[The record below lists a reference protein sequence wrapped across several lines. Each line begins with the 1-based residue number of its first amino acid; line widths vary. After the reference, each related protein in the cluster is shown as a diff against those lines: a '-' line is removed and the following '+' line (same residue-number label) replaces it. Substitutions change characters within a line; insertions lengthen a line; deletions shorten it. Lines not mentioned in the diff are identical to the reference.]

1 MYHCTTI
8 SPQINQTFITS
19 ISSDVLTFAPV
30 WVNNKVLLFADQMIE
45 MQNKSRSNFSDH
57 AEIHTPA
64 PTPLLETEQSENREF
79 TFPQDMQYATSLLKQ
94 VKAELTLLDSPL
106 PPHVTSQLL
115 NAWRSAPDLILAI
128 NPLDGS
134 ILIWNLDHL
143 DSVGSYSVKRHC
155 LVSRMP
161 HNIPMEE
168 AQSIHSLVGL
178 ALYPSP
184 VEMQHDTR
192 RCSHFPFSEQSYFS
206 SFRASEI
213 EELHSSPSHTEYTIH
228 STKFLVDRLY
238 FFSIH
243 RDGSMNVWH
252 AIFSEKN
259 TTSSLS
265 GLVHMLA
272 TGGHMFSEHI
282 STKHPSLPILATVSQ
297 EQVSDNTHGYCS
309 DLILWR
315 TEQICMLNSS
325 GGLRQTAKLLGKNIR
340 DFSHSF
346 WLPTLL
352 SIKSNLPSSTSI
364 PTGTFL
370 VTSIADKLA
379 VFLTLFISPLDVWSC
394 NKETYTSINHNLTEK
409 SANFDT
415 FSNSSYPSFLY
426 KLSDI
431 IDLTEIE
438 GEILS
443 IQVFSEKSLRNFTP
457 TSTTNNI
464 IFEELGCTLT
474 DNTCYIVL
482 LSNMPN
488 TKEQYFSVFDKSG
501 VGDQLRTTHTHVW
514 KCTIDFRT
522 KSKPGFI
529 LDRRISKVTLL
540 YDMICRLED
549 KLELCVSKLSS
560 ESLPFEGERLTFV
573 EQVSQLADTGH
584 TQFSPFL
591 FSTLASNG
599 VVTNWQC
606 NEIEGV
612 VTWTPY
618 PCAEGA
624 RVCLNS
630 LMKVSNIFTPSS
642 FMNVHSVHVADS
654 SLLAIC
660 FEQTDS
666 NMKYIAIL
674 SSQHNGNISW
684 VCEEVLEIV
693 RSSSLCST
701 HGVQVDWIPCRNG
714 RFMLAVMW
722 GAVVCVFAKCSK
734 EQTRENIQLQE
745 NRNTPL
751 FSHVRTLLDSS
762 EGRWVRIASFEA
774 PLNRV
779 SQNDVMSLRHVGCGA
794 LLLSVNSVL
803 VLLSPW
809 LFLKDTPLWDTSVS
823 ESISFSLFDVD
834 SFLTRTLPQF
844 HPYVLLELIQAG
856 LLEHIKSILL
866 HVAKRVISCEQLLA
880 GEQRLRTDS
889 VKETTLD
896 TYKSSEDI
904 YDYSDLDA
912 QLFRDE
918 HIEREDGENVVM
930 QVKYIPPL
938 PLSAFQQPA
947 VVTNDAFAEF
957 TPLIQSC
964 LSRALL
970 ETRIPDLLPMEEVE
984 LQAIVSTMGNMKL
997 LEGFGD
1003 GNLNEKDVP
1012 LVDECGLRYRLALK
1026 RYVHCKQHT
1035 PDDDF
1040 SKLITPGDFVWGFH
1054 SFEQEKLLRD
1064 IPSIASGNPDWTELR
1079 HAGVCWWVRSVEML
1093 RPYIEKLAKCRFA
1106 VRNDPLDAALFYL
1119 ALNKKSV
1126 LKHLF
1131 RTGGNAKMS
1140 DFFANDFSEDRWKR
1154 AAKKNAFKLMSL
1166 QRFETAVAFFLLGK
1180 SIWDA
1185 VEVCVDKLKDFQL
1198 ALLITR
1204 LVEGDRGEHY
1214 QRMLQLIVGVRTSKE
1229 SHEIQ
1234 ELRQNVFY
1242 RSMAY
1247 WQLDE
1252 YTNAIDT
1259 LLQSDTYSLNAPI
1272 CNFYF
1277 HLKAQ
1282 PLICRH
1288 RQQSADFLTQEEVRL
1303 VFSTAGHYLD
1313 RGSALLAILV
1323 LLKFKKEQFALN
1335 GRALSR
1341 KKKVGRQVYMDTQI
1355 NTGEYSGWGKREI

>member
-8 SPQINQTFITS
+8 SPQFNQTFITS

-45 MQNKSRSNFSDH
+45 MQNKARSNFNDH
-57 AEIHTPA
+57 AETNTPVSTPV
-64 PTPLLETEQSENREF
+64 PTPLPESEQSENREF
-79 TFPQDMQYATSLLKQ
+79 TFPQDIQYATSLLNK

-115 NAWRSAPDLILAI
+115 NTWRSAPDLIIAI

-143 DSVGSYSVKRHC
+143 DSVGSFSVKRHC

-168 AQSIHSLVGL
+168 AQSIHSFVGL

-192 RCSHFPFSEQSYFS
+192 KCSHFPFSEQSYFS
-206 SFRASEI
+206 SFRSSEV
-213 EELHSSPSHTEYTIH
+213 EELHSSPSHTEYIIH

-238 FFSIH
+238 FFSLH

-259 TTSSLS
+259 TTSNLS

-272 TGGHMFSEHI
+272 TGGHMFLEQVS
-282 STKHPSLPILATVSQ
+282 SKHPTLPLLATVSQ
-297 EQVSDNTHGYCS
+297 DQESVIHGYCS

-315 TEQICMLNSS
+315 TERICMLNSS
-325 GGLRQTAKLLGKNIR
+325 GGLKQTAKLLGRNNR
-340 DFSHSF
+340 DFSHSV

-352 SIKSNLPSSTSI
+352 SIKSNLPSSTYI

-370 VTSIADKLA
+370 VTSIAGKLA
-379 VFLTLFISPLDVWSC
+379 VFLTLFISPLEVWSC
-394 NKETYTSINHNLTEK
+394 NKDKYTSINHNLTEK
-409 SANFDT
+409 NANYDT
-415 FSNSSYPSFLY
+415 FSNSNYPSFLY
-426 KLSDI
+426 KLSNI
-431 IDLTEIE
+431 IDLSEIE

-443 IQVFSEKSLRNFTP
+443 IQVFSDKSLRNFTP
-457 TSTTNNI
+457 TSTTRDI
-464 IFEELGCTLT
+464 TFEEFACELT

-482 LSNMPN
+482 LSNLPN
-488 TKEQYFSVFDKSG
+488 TIDESDL
-501 VGDQLRTTHTHVW
+501 GDQLHTTQTHVW
-514 KCTIDFRT
+514 KCTLEFPA
-522 KSKPGFI
+522 KCKPVSNSI
-529 LDRRISKVTLL
+529 LDRRVSKVSLF
-540 YDMICRLED
+540 YDMISKLESRLEISVR
-549 KLELCVSKLSS
+549 KLRS

-591 FSTLASNG
+591 FSTLTSNG

-606 NEIEGV
+606 SEIEGAV
-612 VTWTPY
+612 SWTPY
-618 PCAEGA
+618 PSTEGA

-630 LMKVSNIFTPSS
+630 LMKLSDVFTPSS
-642 FMNVHSVHVADS
+642 FMNIHSVHVADS

-666 NMKYIAIL
+666 NTKFIAVL
-674 SSQHNGNISW
+674 SSQHNGSISW
-684 VCEEVLEIV
+684 VCEEVLEIA
-693 RSSSLCST
+693 RSSFLCST

-722 GAVVCVFAKCSK
+722 GAVVHVFAKCNK
-734 EQTRENIQLQE
+734 EQTRENIQLQQKK
-745 NRNTPL
+745 NTPL
-751 FSHVRTLLDSS
+751 FSHVCTLLDSH
-762 EGRWVRIASFEA
+762 EGKWVRIASFEA

-794 LLLSVNSVL
+794 LLLSVNSVS

-809 LFLKDTPLWDTSVS
+809 LALKDTPLWDTSVS
-823 ESISFSLFDVD
+823 ESTSFSLFDVD
-834 SFLTRTLPQF
+834 SLLTRTLPQF

-856 LLEHIKSILL
+856 LQEHIKAILL
-866 HVAKRVISCEQLLA
+866 HVAKRIVSCEQLSA
-880 GEQRLRTDS
+880 GELRLRTDS

-896 TYKSSEDI
+896 TSNAAENI

-918 HIEREDGENVVM
+918 HIEREDGEIVVK

-938 PLSAFQQPA
+938 PMSAFQRPA
-947 VVTNDAFAEF
+947 VVTDDAFAEF

-964 LSRALL
+964 LSRALS

-984 LQAIVSTMGNMKL
+984 LQAIVGTMGNMKL
-997 LEGFGD
+997 LEGARD
-1003 GNLNEKDVP
+1003 VNLTEKDVP

-1035 PDDDF
+1035 PNEDF
-1040 SKLITPGDFVWGFH
+1040 SGLITPGDFVWGFH

-1079 HAGVCWWVRSVEML
+1079 HAGVCWWVRSIDML
-1093 RPYIEKLAKCRFA
+1093 RPFIEKLAKSRFA
-1106 VRNDPLDAALFYL
+1106 VKNDPLDAAMFYL

-1131 RTGGNAKMS
+1131 RTGGNTMMY
-1140 DFFANDFSEDRWKR
+1140 DFFANNFSEDRWKR

-1166 QRFETAVAFFLLGK
+1166 QRFETAVAFFLLGQ
-1180 SIWDA
+1180 SVWDA

-1204 LVEGDRGEHY
+1204 LLEGDRGDHY
-1214 QRMLQLIVGVRTSKE
+1214 QRMLQLIVGDKTSKE
-1229 SHEIQ
+1229 SREIP
-1234 ELRQNVFY
+1234 ELRQNAFY

-1247 WQLDE
+1247 WQLDD

-1259 LLQSDTYSLNAPI
+1259 LLQADSCSLNAPI

-1277 HLKAQ
+1277 YLKAQ

-1313 RGSALLAILV
+1313 RGSALLSLLV
-1323 LLKFKKEQFALN
+1323 LLKFDKEQFALTE
-1335 GRALSR
+1335 RALSR
-1341 KKKVGRQVYMDTQI
+1341 KKTVSTQVHLDTRI
-1355 NTGEYSGWGKREI
+1355 NTGE

>member
-1 MYHCTTI
+1 
-8 SPQINQTFITS
+8 
-19 ISSDVLTFAPV
+19 
-30 WVNNKVLLFADQMIE
+30 
-45 MQNKSRSNFSDH
+45 MQNKARSNFNGH
-57 AEIHTPA
+57 AEVHTPASTPA
-64 PTPLLETEQSENREF
+64 PTPLPESEQSREF
-79 TFPQDMQYATSLLKQ
+79 TFAQDIQYATSLLKQ

-106 PPHVTSQLL
+106 PPHMTSQLL
-115 NAWRSAPDLILAI
+115 NTWRSAPDLILAI

-168 AQSIHSLVGL
+168 AQSIQSLVGL

-192 RCSHFPFSEQSYFS
+192 KCSHFPFSEQSYFS
-206 SFRASEI
+206 SFRASET
-213 EELHSSPSHTEYTIH
+213 EELHSSPPHNEYIIH

-238 FFSIH
+238 FFSMH
-243 RDGSMNVWH
+243 KDGSMNVWH

-259 TTSSLS
+259 TTSNLS

-282 STKHPSLPILATVSQ
+282 STKHPSLPLLATVSQ
-297 EQVSDNTHGYCS
+297 DQDCGIHDYCS

-325 GGLRQTAKLLGKNIR
+325 GGLRQTAKLLGKNNR
-340 DFSHSF
+340 DFSHSV

-352 SIKSNLPSSTSI
+352 SIKNNLPSSISI

-370 VTSIADKLA
+370 ITSIADELA

-409 SANFDT
+409 NANFDT
-415 FSNSSYPSFLY
+415 FSNSNYPSFLY

-431 IDLTEIE
+431 IDLSEIE

-443 IQVFSEKSLRNFTP
+443 IQVFSENSLRHFTP
-457 TSTTNNI
+457 TSTTNSI
-464 IFEELGCTLT
+464 IFEEFVCNLT
-474 DNTCYIVL
+474 DQTCYIIVL
-482 LSNMPN
+482 TNLPN
-488 TKEQYFSVFDKSG
+488 LKGQNFSVFDKSG

-514 KCTIDFRT
+514 KCTIDFQT
-522 KSKPGFI
+522 KCKPGAI

-540 YDMICRLED
+540 YDMICKLENRLEISV
-549 KLELCVSKLSS
+549 KKLSS
-560 ESLPFEGERLTFV
+560 GSLPFEGERLAFV

-584 TQFSPFL
+584 SPFSPFL

-606 NEIEGV
+606 NEIEDV
-612 VTWTPY
+612 VSWTPY
-618 PCAEGA
+618 PSTEGT
-624 RVCLNS
+624 RVCLNT
-630 LMKVSNIFTPSS
+630 LMKVSSIFKPSS
-642 FMNVHSVHVADS
+642 FMNIHSVHVADS
-654 SLLAIC
+654 FLLAIC

-666 NMKYIAIL
+666 NTKYIAVL
-674 SSQHNGNISW
+674 SSQHNGNLSW
-684 VCEEVLEIV
+684 VCEEVLEIA

-701 HGVQVDWIPCRNG
+701 HGVQIDWIPCKNG

-722 GAVVCVFAKCSK
+722 GAVVHVFAKCNK
-734 EQTRENIQLQE
+734 EQTRENIKLQE
-745 NRNTPL
+745 NKNTPL

-762 EGRWVRIASFEA
+762 ERKWVRIASFEA

-794 LLLSVNSVL
+794 LLISVNSVL

-809 LFLKDTPLWDTSVS
+809 LFLKDTPLWDTSIS
-823 ESISFSLFDVD
+823 ESTSFSLFDVD

-844 HPYVLLELIQAG
+844 HPYVVLELIQAG
-856 LLEHIKSILL
+856 LLEHIKAILL
-866 HVAKRVISCEQLLA
+866 HVAKRVVSREQLSD
-880 GEQRLRTDS
+880 GELRLRSDS

-896 TYKSSEDI
+896 TYNASENI

-918 HIEREDGENVVM
+918 HIEREDGEIVVK

-938 PLSAFQQPA
+938 PLSTFQQPH
-947 VVTNDAFAEF
+947 VVTDDAFAEF

-964 LSRALL
+964 LSRALT
-970 ETRIPDLLPMEEVE
+970 ETRIPDLLPIEEVE
-984 LQAIVSTMGNMKL
+984 LQAIVGTMGNMKL

-1003 GNLNEKDVP
+1003 VNLSEKNVA

-1035 PDDDF
+1035 PNEDF
-1040 SKLITPGDFVWGFH
+1040 SSLITPGDLVWGFH
-1054 SFEQEKLLRD
+1054 SFEQEKLLED

-1093 RPYIEKLAKCRFA
+1093 RPFIEKLAKSRFA
-1106 VRNDPLDAALFYL
+1106 IKNDPLDAALFYL

-1131 RTGGNAKMS
+1131 RAGGNTKMY
-1140 DFFANDFSEDRWKR
+1140 DFFANNFSEDRWKR

-1166 QRFETAVAFFLLGK
+1166 QRFETAVAFFLLGQ

-1204 LVEGDRGEHY
+1204 LEGGDRGEHY
-1214 QRMLQLIVGVRTSKE
+1214 HRLLQLIVGSGTSKE
-1229 SHEIQ
+1229 SREIP
-1234 ELRQNVFY
+1234 ELRQNAFY

-1247 WQLDE
+1247 WQLDD

-1259 LLQSDTYSLNAPI
+1259 LLQADSHSVNAPI

-1277 HLKAQ
+1277 YLKAQ

-1313 RGSALLAILV
+1313 RGSSLLALLV
-1323 LLKFKKEQFALN
+1323 LLKFDKEQFALN
-1335 GRALSR
+1335 ERALSH
-1341 KKKVGRQVYMDTQI
+1341 KKMVGRQIHMDTQI
-1355 NTGEYSGWGKREI
+1355 NTGECSGWETAKFRSVTLFSRL